1 MLNTGRGTAEPG
13 DRRNLTD
20 RTASEMPNLIAHRQ
34 LFAPYGD
41 GSAGV
46 LSTPGSAPFRS
57 PRPALSIIGQLRSPF
72 LCIFRNFD
80 TPSILMWV
88 ITTVFNVLFDRTD
101 AGRRCGCVLGRDKI
115 MVLHQRL
122 LGKLLLCRGEMV
134 AAFVS
139 GYFAVLDGAAGATVY
154 AAEAHCAIAVPAGRA
169 VGRCERDVVH
179 GALRHASS
187 A

>member
-1 MLNTGRGTAEPG
+1 MYYLTGLMQGGGVA
-13 DRRNLTD
+13 
-20 RTASEMPNLIAHRQ
+20 ASWSVTKSW
-34 LFAPYGD
+34 F
-41 GSAGV
+41 
-46 LSTPGSAPFRS
+46 
-57 PRPALSIIGQLRSPF
+57 
-72 LCIFRNFD
+72 CINAF
-80 TPSILMWV
+80 W
-88 ITTVFNVLFDRTD
+88 
-101 AGRRCGCVLGRDKI
+101 G
-115 MVLHQRL
+115 
-122 LGKLLLCRGEMV
+122 LCRGEMV

>member
-1 MLNTGRGTAEPG
+1 M
-13 DRRNLTD
+13 
-20 RTASEMPNLIAHRQ
+20 MIA
-34 LFAPYGD
+34 
-41 GSAGV
+41 
-46 LSTPGSAPFRS
+46 
-57 PRPALSIIGQLRSPF
+57 
-72 LCIFRNFD
+72 
-80 TPSILMWV
+80 
-88 ITTVFNVLFDRTD
+88 FNVLFDRTD

-154 AAEAHCAIAVPAGRA
+154 AAEAHCAIAMPAGCA
-169 VGRCERDVVH
+169 VGRRERDVVH

>member
-1 MLNTGRGTAEPG
+1 MYYLTGLMQGGGVA
-13 DRRNLTD
+13 
-20 RTASEMPNLIAHRQ
+20 AS
-34 LFAPYGD
+34 
-41 GSAGV
+41 
-46 LSTPGSAPFRS
+46 
-57 PRPALSIIGQLRSPF
+57 
-72 LCIFRNFD
+72 
-80 TPSILMWV
+80 W
-88 ITTVFNVLFDRTD
+88 
-101 AGRRCGCVLGRDKI
+101 GRDKI